1 MSLGCM
7 TLMQCDDAMSMN
19 GSHVVGKSAMT
30 GLCKVQCHVCL
41 VTHTKRSLH
50 YVQSTFHQGERSQ
63 NVSSLACP
71 QPAVP
76 SRVSK

>member
-7 TLMQCDDAMSMN
+7 TLIQSGDAMSMN

-30 GLCKVQCHVCL
+30 GQSHVCL
-41 VTHTKRSLH
+41 MTHTKRSLH
-50 YVQSTFHQGERSQ
+50 YVQSTFRQGERSQ

-76 SRVSK
+76 SRISK